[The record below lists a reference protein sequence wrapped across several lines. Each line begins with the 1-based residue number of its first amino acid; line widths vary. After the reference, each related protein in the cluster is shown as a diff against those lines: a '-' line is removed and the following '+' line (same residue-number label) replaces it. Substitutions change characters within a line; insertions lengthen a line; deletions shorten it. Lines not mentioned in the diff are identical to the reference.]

1 MRCRCRVLVNM
12 TNIDLFIAACSCE
25 CSVILTNTSD
35 VPVEHIDV
43 TSSSRTAHDQHLVN
57 EVINWNVANLKA
69 QLPIRPKSQAVLT
82 VYFNGALPLADDT
95 ARVRIQ
101 LATKHGTELRK
112 LSFTGHR
119 IFYNSM
125 KSLGLETCN

>member
-1 MRCRCRVLVNM
+1 M

-43 TSSSRTAHDQHLVN
+43 TSSSKTTHDQHLVS

-95 ARVRIQ
+95 AKVRTCIQ
-101 LATKHGTELRK
+101 LATNTEQ
-112 LSFTGHR
+112 
-119 IFYNSM
+119 N
-125 KSLGLETCN
+125 